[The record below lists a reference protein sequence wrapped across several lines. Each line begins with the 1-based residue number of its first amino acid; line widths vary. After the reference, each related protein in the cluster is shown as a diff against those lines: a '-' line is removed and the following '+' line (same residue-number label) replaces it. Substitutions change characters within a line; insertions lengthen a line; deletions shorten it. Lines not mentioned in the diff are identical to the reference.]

1 MKLSR
6 EKEYWS
12 ILGIFIVIMTI
23 GQVVIPVM
31 GDDAFFINQSFSV
44 DWLVG
49 RYQQWSSRIFIE
61 AILILISKQLW
72 LFRVFNAI
80 IFVSLLDLL
89 TESSFGRHIKGLF
102 LVAIFFLF
110 LPVTLFLSAGW
121 LATSINYLWPIT
133 AGIFVIK
140 QLDKTVTAKT
150 LLGLSVLTLFATNQ
164 EQVCI
169 AILLILLGKLLFLVV
184 TKEKIHCAYY
194 LVLVLTMMNVVLIAL
209 SPGNQSRQVQS
220 IPTFFP
226 EFAQF
231 GLFDKINLGISNTS
245 KVLLVQQ
252 NMLMLFFVT
261 LLAVFVILY
270 SKKWYHKCLSVIP
283 LLVVPINIILITLT
297 NNGYTIQAFSQY
309 LLEKQSSPALSQVLQ
324 LIATLLTNDVSIILN
339 VGFILIFFCI
349 LLCLWEMSQSL
360 SLPYLFT
367 VGLASHAMMGFSPSI
382 FKSGDR
388 TAFILYMAI
397 IYVILSVLKRFYN
410 QTEVTD
416 RK

>member
-6 EKEYWS
+6 EKGYWG

-23 GQVVIPVM
+23 GQVAIPVM

-61 AILILISKQLW
+61 AILVLISKQLW

-121 LATSINYLWPIT
+121 LATSLNYLWPIT
-133 AGIFVIK
+133 AGIFVMK

-169 AILLILLGKLLFLVV
+169 AILLTLLGKLLFLVV

-194 LVLVLTMMNVVLIAL
+194 LVLGLTMMNVVLMTL
-209 SPGNQSRQVQS
+209 SPGNQSRQIQS

-252 NMLMLFFVT
+252 NLLMLFLIT
-261 LLAVFVILY
+261 LLALFIILH
-270 SKKWYHKCLSVIP
+270 SQKWYIKCLSVIP

-297 NNGYTIQAFSQY
+297 HNGYTIQAFSQY

-324 LIATLLTNDVSIILN
+324 LVATLLTNDVSIILN

-360 SLPYLFT
+360 SLSYLFT

-388 TAFILYMAI
+388 TAFILYMVI

>member
-6 EKEYWS
+6 EKGYWG
-12 ILGIFIVIMTI
+12 ILGIFIAIMTI
-23 GQVVIPVM
+23 GQVAIPVM

-61 AILILISKQLW
+61 AILVLISKQLW

-121 LATSINYLWPIT
+121 LATSLNYLWPIT
-133 AGIFVIK
+133 AGIFVMK

-150 LLGLSVLTLFATNQ
+150 
-164 EQVCI
+164 
-169 AILLILLGKLLFLVV
+169 LLGKLLFLVV

-194 LVLVLTMMNVVLIAL
+194 LVLGLTMMNVVLIAL

-220 IPTFFP
+220 IPIFFP

-252 NMLMLFFVT
+252 NLLMLFLIT
-261 LLAVFVILY
+261 LLALFIILH
-270 SKKWYHKCLSVIP
+270 SQKWYIKCLSVIP

-297 NNGYTIQAFSQY
+297 HNGYTIQAFSQY

-324 LIATLLTNDVSIILN
+324 LVATLLTNDVSIILN

-360 SLPYLFT
+360 SLSYLFT

-388 TAFILYMAI
+388 TAFILYMVI
-397 IYVILSVLKRFYN
+397 IYVILSVLKAL
-410 QTEVTD
+410 
-416 RK
+416 

>member
-1 MKLSR
+1 M
-6 EKEYWS
+6 
-12 ILGIFIVIMTI
+12 
-23 GQVVIPVM
+23 
-31 GDDAFFINQSFSV
+31 
-44 DWLVG
+44 
-49 RYQQWSSRIFIE
+49 
-61 AILILISKQLW
+61 
-72 LFRVFNAI
+72 
-80 IFVSLLDLL
+80 
-89 TESSFGRHIKGLF
+89 
-102 LVAIFFLF
+102 F

-169 AILLILLGKLLFLVV
+169 TILLMLLGKLLFLVV
-184 TKEKIHCAYY
+184 TKEKIHCAHY

-270 SKKWYHKCLSVIP
+270 SKKWYLKCLSVIP

-297 NNGYTIQAFSQY
+297 HNGYTIQAFSQY

-324 LIATLLTNDVSIILN
+324 LVATLLTNDVSIILN

>member
-6 EKEYWS
+6 EKGYWG
-12 ILGIFIVIMTI
+12 ILGIFIAIMTI
-23 GQVVIPVM
+23 GQVAIPVM

-61 AILILISKQLW
+61 AILVLISKQLW

-121 LATSINYLWPIT
+121 LATSLNYLWPIT
-133 AGIFVIK
+133 AGIFVMK

-164 EQVCI
+164 EQICI
-169 AILLILLGKLLFLVV
+169 AILLMLLGKLLFLAV

-194 LVLVLTMMNVVLIAL
+194 LVLGLTMMNVVLMTL
-209 SPGNQSRQVQS
+209 SPGNQSRQIQS
-220 IPTFFP
+220 IPIFFP

-252 NMLMLFFVT
+252 NLLMLFLIT
-261 LLAVFVILY
+261 LLALFIILH
-270 SKKWYHKCLSVIP
+270 SQKWYIKCLSVIP

-297 NNGYTIQAFSQY
+297 HNGYTIQAFSQY

-324 LIATLLTNDVSIILN
+324 LVATLLTNDVSIILN

-360 SLPYLFT
+360 SLSYLFT

-388 TAFILYMAI
+388 TAFILYMVI

>member
-6 EKEYWS
+6 EKGYWS

-23 GQVVIPVM
+23 GQVAIPVM
-31 GDDAFFINQSFSV
+31 GDDAFFINQSFSI

-61 AILILISKQLW
+61 AILVLISKQLW

-121 LATSINYLWPIT
+121 LATSLNYLWPIT
-133 AGIFVIK
+133 AGIFVMK

-164 EQVCI
+164 EQICI
-169 AILLILLGKLLFLVV
+169 AILLMLLGKLLFLAV

-194 LVLVLTMMNVVLIAL
+194 LVLGLTMMNVVLMTL
-209 SPGNQSRQVQS
+209 SPGNQSRQIQS
-220 IPTFFP
+220 IPIFFP

-252 NMLMLFFVT
+252 NLLMLFLIT
-261 LLAVFVILY
+261 LLALFIILH
-270 SKKWYHKCLSVIP
+270 SQKWYIKCLSVIP

-324 LIATLLTNDVSIILN
+324 LVATLLTNDVSIILN

-360 SLPYLFT
+360 SLSYLFT

-388 TAFILYMAI
+388 TAFILYMVI

>member
-1 MKLSR
+1 M
-6 EKEYWS
+6 
-12 ILGIFIVIMTI
+12 
-23 GQVVIPVM
+23 
-31 GDDAFFINQSFSV
+31 
-44 DWLVG
+44 
-49 RYQQWSSRIFIE
+49 
-61 AILILISKQLW
+61 
-72 LFRVFNAI
+72 FNAI

-169 AILLILLGKLLFLVV
+169 TILLMLLGKLLFLVV
-184 TKEKIHCAYY
+184 TKEKIHCAHY

-270 SKKWYHKCLSVIP
+270 SKKWYLKCLSVIP

-297 NNGYTIQAFSQY
+297 HNGYTIQAFSQY

-324 LIATLLTNDVSIILN
+324 LVATLLTNDVSIILN